1 MTRTCNALNF
11 TGIKVLSFIIIT
23 FVCTAK
29 PSNLFVIAT
38 ASKLSNNF
46 LGDIPTY
53 IFTIIRLVF
62 LLIFFY
68 FPIYLKSFPYF
79 IPYQIELFLQCWWT
93 VDTFS
98 LEILRIDEIWN
109 YYLWFC
115 SMYILNGLFWYWALT
130 LRLFYII
137 FIVFFSCRCLQKAL
151 IRHSNLFLKLEY

>member
-23 FVCTAK
+23 FVGIAK
-29 PSNLFVIAT
+29 SSDLFAVAT

-46 LGDIPTY
+46 LGDIPAY

-79 IPYQIELFLQCWWT
+79 LPYQIQLFLQCWWT
-93 VDTFS
+93 VYTFS

-137 FIVFFSCRCLQKAL
+137 FIVFFSRRCLQKAL